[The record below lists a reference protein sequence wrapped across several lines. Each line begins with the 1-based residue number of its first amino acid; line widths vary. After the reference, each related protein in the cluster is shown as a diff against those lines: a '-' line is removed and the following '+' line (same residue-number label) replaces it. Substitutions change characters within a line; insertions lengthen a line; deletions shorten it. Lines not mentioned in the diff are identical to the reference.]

1 VPGVGGAVAGALAGK
16 RCVLTGV
23 FPEVN
28 TALLPF
34 RSCASKAEKGPVS
47 TGAAAWKVCFRA
59 AACMYVAELAVLD
72 ISTMHC
78 SDYEM
83 QCVTRLVRRGSC
95 LWHHVPPEIRSVD
108 CPLKRRG
115 MREDFM

>member
-1 VPGVGGAVAGALAGK
+1 MVPVPGVGGAVAGALAGK

-47 TGAAAWKVCFRA
+47 TARQPQPGKSASGLRRVC
-59 AACMYVAELAVLD
+59 MLQNWLS
-72 ISTMHC
+72 STFQPC
-78 SDYEM
+78 I
-83 QCVTRLVRRGSC
+83 
-95 LWHHVPPEIRSVD
+95 VPTMK
-108 CPLKRRG
+108 CNA
-115 MREDFM
+115 

>member
-1 VPGVGGAVAGALAGK
+1 MRSHWRISRGEYCPLALSIL
-16 RCVLTGV
+16 CVESGERTCV
-23 FPEVN
+23 DRAP
-28 TALLPF
+28 
-34 RSCASKAEKGPVS
+34 
-47 TGAAAWKVCFRA
+47 AAAWKVCFRA

-115 MREDFM
+115 MREDFR